1 MLLPRPASTYARLL
15 FQTPGQTPAPQKSC
29 TPVHPFYHCGH
40 LPRLLAQIP
49 LLRTL
54 GAAVMA
60 MTAGRMMANEPI
72 WLRDFFATSTLWYWG
87 FVLGLTLLV
96 LLTGW
101 RRKPA
106 PAPAPDRN

>member
-1 MLLPRPASTYARLL
+1 MALRDLGLKEADLDRAADLATSNPYWNPRPLEAEGIRVS
-15 FQTPGQTPAPQKSC
+15 
-29 TPVHPFYHCGH
+29 
-40 LPRLLAQIP
+40 I
-49 LLRTL
+49 
-54 GAAVMA
+54 
-60 MTAGRMMANEPI
+60 AGRMMANEPI